1 MTRVLVVED
10 SPAVRLL
17 VSQILE
23 GAGYAVIPAETA
35 ADALEVVGRDPPD
48 VAIVDEH
55 LGGTE
60 GHVLI
65 RTLRAHPDPRV
76 RAMIAI
82 GMSGRDG
89 SEQHLMA
96 AGAHCFV
103 RKPFHQRDLLRAVR
117 WGMDVYGGATTP

>member
-1 MTRVLVVED
+1 MVRVLLVED
-10 SPAVRLL
+10 SAAVRLL
-17 VSQILE
+17 VAQILE

-35 ADALEVVGRDPPD
+35 ADALHVVGSDPPE

-55 LGGTE
+55 LAETD
-60 GHVLI
+60 GHALI
-65 RTLRAHPDPRV
+65 RALRAHPNPRV
-76 RAMIAI
+76 RSMIAI

-89 SEQHLMA
+89 SEQRLME

-117 WGMDVYGGATTP
+117 WGVDVYGGAE

>member
-23 GAGYAVIPAETA
+23 AAGYVVIPAETA
-35 ADALEVVGRDPPD
+35 ADALAIVRGDPPD

-55 LGGTE
+55 LAETE
-60 GHVLI
+60 GHALI

-76 RAMIAI
+76 RRMIAI
-82 GMSGRDG
+82 GMSGRAG

-96 AGAHCFV
+96 AGATCFV
-103 RKPFHQRDLLRAVR
+103 RKPFHGRDLLRAVR
-117 WGMDVYGGATTP
+117 WGIDVYGGAG